1 MLTFLIRKPQVPQAT
16 PEDIYSNAIGLLFP
30 DNVLTYHGD
39 PGSYVTYLSKR
50 FGNIELNLVDPY
62 DHGEHVLFA
71 HHIWN
76 SGIQMAE
83 FISQAND
90 PSRVEKDG
98 RWNVEGE
105 QVLELGAGALRVP
118 SCSEDTG

>member
-1 MLTFLIRKPQVPQAT
+1 MTFLIRRPQVVDPT
-16 PEDIYSNAIGLLFP
+16 PEEIYSNAIGLLFP

-50 FGNIELNLVDPY
+50 FGNVKLNLVDPY
-62 DHGEHVLFA
+62 NHGEHVLFA

-83 FISQAND
+83 LISQAHD
-90 PSRVEKDG
+90 PLKVENDG
-98 RWNVEGE
+98 RWSVEGE
-105 QVLELGAGALRVP
+105 QVLELGAGA
-118 SCSEDTG
+118 